1 MCGKHPYTGTFSVC
15 GKSAVGAGSA
25 LGTAAAFLD
34 GDVHGRTTAVIVVAA
49 ARIITADGGFGTG
62 WDIVGTYVAVSF
74 IVAIAAA
81 NRVGRAGMVNT
92 HAVKATSAAL
102 VMAAVGLG
110 TIEITHSKITSGYS
124 IPFLWPSIR
133 TKGGNPAT
141 KSSHVQQR
149 IVTFQTYAF

>member
-1 MCGKHPYTGTFSVC
+1 MC
-15 GKSAVGAGSA
+15 GKSAVGAGGA

-34 GDVHGRTTAVIVVAA
+34 GDVHGRTTAVIIVAA
-49 ARIITADGGFGTG
+49 ASVIASDGGFGTG
-62 WDIVGTYVAVSF
+62 RNIVGTHVAVSF
-74 IVAIAAA
+74 IFAIATA
-81 NRVGRAGMVNT
+81 NRVGRAGMVNA
-92 HAVKATSAAL
+92 HAVKAASAAL

-133 TKGGNPAT
+133 IKGENPAT

-149 IVTFQTYAF
+149 IVTFRTYAF